1 MSKRPRFLRSV
12 LLDHLLLASLGPLF
26 LLLIAVTI
34 LFNSY
39 IRDSV
44 FSENSMISAAISRE
58 IDTFLQHIDSVGKWV
73 AAQTNITDE
82 SSAEMQI
89 RLHNTVLM
97 FDAFESLQIL
107 DEQGVVLATSP
118 HNSNLIGSNQSS
130 QEYFRKAAE
139 SGEVVWSNS
148 FISPYTGDPT
158 FAVAFP
164 MAPGYLIGNI
174 RLRRLSYIG
183 SQTSSSGKVEL
194 VITNSQGSLLVH
206 PNRDLIQQQANILNS
221 AVVRKILNGET
232 GTLETEFQGRQVLC
246 STSLIKPT
254 NWAVL
259 VMQSKQSAFA
269 LLRGMIISLVVLML
283 LAGGLSVAL
292 AYFSRRRIVK
302 PIVQLMETIREIAE
316 GNYQPA
322 EPQSDNYREIQ
333 YVSTNML
340 HMAEQIAE
348 REMQLK
354 RNLHEKEVLVK
365 EVHHRVKNN
374 LQLVLSI
381 LNLKYTS
388 IEDEAV
394 KNAMY
399 DNIGRI
405 YTISQVH
412 EQLYSSHSLAE
423 IDLSTYLPSLLTYL
437 LTLEK
442 YISYHIL
449 TDVQVEE
456 VLLNIDQAIPVGL
469 IMFELISNSLQHSFS
484 YDSTGRIRLICSR
497 EAETVRIHIGDN
509 GNPFD
514 TNLFQEA
521 DSVGFSIIH
530 ELVRQLRGSIVYEN
544 VDGNH
549 FTIVIP
555 TAGTL

>member
-1 MSKRPRFLRSV
+1 
-12 LLDHLLLASLGPLF
+12 
-26 LLLIAVTI
+26 
-34 LFNSY
+34 
-39 IRDSV
+39 
-44 FSENSMISAAISRE
+44 
-58 IDTFLQHIDSVGKWV
+58 
-73 AAQTNITDE
+73 
-82 SSAEMQI
+82 
-89 RLHNTVLM
+89 
-97 FDAFESLQIL
+97 
-107 DEQGVVLATSP
+107 
-118 HNSNLIGSNQSS
+118 
-130 QEYFRKAAE
+130 
-139 SGEVVWSNS
+139 
-148 FISPYTGDPT
+148 ISPYTGDPT
-158 FAVAFP
+158 VAVVFP
-164 MAPGYLIGNI
+164 MTPGYLVGNI

-183 SQTSSSGKVEL
+183 TQISSSGKIEL
-194 VITNSQGSLLVH
+194 VITSSQGSLLVH
-206 PNRDLIQQQANILNS
+206 PNRSLILQQENILNS

-232 GTLETEFQGRQVLC
+232 GTLETEFGGRQVLC

-269 LLRGMIISLVVLML
+269 LLRGVIISLVVLML
-283 LAGGLSVAL
+283 LSGGLSVAL

-302 PIVQLMETIREIAE
+302 PIVQLMDTIREIAE
-316 GNYQPA
+316 GNYSPS
-322 EPQSDNYREIQ
+322 EPVSDNYREIQ

-340 HMAEQIAE
+340 HMAKQIAE
-348 REMQLK
+348 REIQLK

-388 IEDEAV
+388 IKDEAV
-394 KNAMY
+394 KNALY

-412 EQLYSSHSLAE
+412 EQLYSSDSLAE

-442 YISYHIL
+442 YISYQVL
-449 TDVQVEE
+449 TDVQVEK

-484 YDSTGRIRLICSR
+484 HDSSGRIRLVCQR
-497 EAETVRIHIGDN
+497 DAENIRINIGDN
-509 GNPFD
+509 GNSFD
-514 TNLFQEA
+514 PKLFQEA

-530 ELVRQLRGSIVYEN
+530 ELIRQLRGSILYEN
-544 VDGNH
+544 VEGNL
-549 FTIVIP
+549 FKIVIP
-555 TAGTL
+555 TAGVL